1 MSHET
6 VLRLGVFL
14 GVLIVM
20 ALAEAIFPR
29 RARRQSRLNRWSIN
43 LALVV
48 LGALAIRLLIPLAAV
63 GAAMIADA
71 RGIGLFNLL
80 NWPSAAGILLSVMLL
95 DLAIYAQHV
104 AFHRVPVLWR
114 MHRMHHSDLELDVTS
129 GLRFHPA
136 EYLLSMAI
144 KIGVVLALGA
154 PAAAVVIFEVLLN
167 ATAMFN
173 HGNLRLPGW
182 LDRALRTVLVTPDFH
197 IVHHSTERAEHDRN
211 FGFNLTWWDYLFRT
225 YQARPAKGP
234 VALDVGLAP
243 WRAPGQL
250 TLPKLL
256 IQPFIDP
263 PPVAGRTS

>member
-1 MSHET
+1 MTHET
-6 VLRLGVFL
+6 ALRLGMFL
-14 GVLIVM
+14 GVLIVVG
-20 ALAEAIFPR
+20 LAEAAFPR
-29 RARRQSRLNRWSIN
+29 RARQQSRISRWSIN
-43 LALVV
+43 LTMVA

-63 GAAMIADA
+63 GAAMIAEA

-80 NWPSAAGILLSVMLL
+80 NWPAWAGILLSVMLL

-114 MHRMHHSDLELDVTS
+114 LHRMHHSDLELDVTS
-129 GLRFHPA
+129 GLRFHPI
-136 EYLLSMAI
+136 EYLLSMLI
-144 KIGVVLALGA
+144 KITVVMALGA

-173 HGNLRLPGW
+173 HGNLRLPAW

-197 IVHHSTERAEHDRN
+197 IVHHSTERSEHNRN

-225 YQARPAKGP
+225 YKSRAAKGP

-243 WRAPGQL
+243 WRAPEGL

-256 IQPFIDP
+256 IQPFVDP
-263 PPVAGRTS
+263 PRVGRGAS